1 MKKYSILLLTIVF
14 VVNGL
19 AQSEQKS
26 KHNEKNK
33 KANTAAKT
41 ISKTASPLELAK
53 ATLKIYG
60 GDKFKNMKTLVIRGT
75 ADISGSPTMTFP
87 ATFAMI
93 YADDKYRLEVMNP
106 IQPFK
111 QIYDGQQTL
120 SSVNNVSLPPI
131 NRLGFPLLQR
141 IGEKDFVV
149 TSLPEKSKNKTGFRI
164 TSPEGF
170 YTDFFVDEK
179 TGLVKSYES
188 SYEIYGRAVSTS
200 VDIDK
205 VREVEGVKVPEIFA
219 QRFDLG
225 QFTVYSNFKAKEILV
240 NSTLADDVFAISK

>member
-1 MKKYSILLLTIVF
+1 MKNYSILLLIFVF
-14 VVNGL
+14 TVSTFAQTKQKVK
-19 AQSEQKS
+19 QSEKD
-26 KHNEKNK
+26 KN
-33 KANTAAKT
+33 ANTV
-41 ISKTASPLELAK
+41 SKTASPLDLAK

-60 GDKFKNMKTLVIRGT
+60 GDKFKNMKTLLIRGT

-93 YADDKYRLEVMNP
+93 YSGDKYRLEVTNP

-111 QIYDGQQTL
+111 QVYDGQQTL

-141 IGEKDFVV
+141 IEEKDFVV
-149 TSLPEKSKNKTGFRI
+149 SALPEKSKKKSGFRI

-170 YTDFFVDEK
+170 YTDFFIDEK

-188 SYEIYGRAVSTS
+188 EYEIRGRAITTS
-200 VDIDK
+200 VAIDK
-205 VREVEGVKVPEIFA
+205 LREVEGVKVPERFA
-219 QRFDLG
+219 QRFDMG
-225 QFTVYSNFKAKEILV
+225 DFTVYSDFKAKEILV
-240 NSTLADDVFAISK
+240 NSPVADDVFSTSK